1 MRGLPVV
8 ALLVAVFIE
17 AVASVVAALAV
28 PSGAVYSIWS
38 LITSIPGG
46 TASPSS
52 AMTPQATIS

>member
-1 MRGLPVV
+1 VV